1 MIIVDSALEARAKQ
15 NNPVRVG
22 MVGAGFMAQGI
33 ANQIANSVPGMRLAA
48 ISNRTPDKATAVYAQ
63 AGIESIAVSD
73 QVALE
78 DAIAQNTAAVTEDAM
93 LLARATNLDAIIE
106 VTGALEFSAHVV
118 LEAINHGKHVILMNA
133 ELDGTVGAILKVY
146 ADRAGVILTAC
157 DGDQPGVQMNLYRF
171 VKSIGLTPLL
181 CGNIKGLQ
189 DPYRN
194 PTTQEA
200 FAKRWGQNPYMVT
213 SFADGT
219 KISFEQAIVA
229 NATGMTVAKRG
240 MLGYDFDGHIDDAT
254 KLYDVDEL
262 KRLGGIVDYVVGT
275 KPGPGVFVF
284 ASHDDPKQQHYLNL
298 YKLGEGPLY
307 SFYTPYHLCHFEV
320 PLSVARAVL
329 LNDPVM
335 QPLGA
340 PHVEVVAM
348 AKRDLKAGE
357 TLDKLGG
364 YLTYGVC
371 ERADVTAQDNLLPV
385 GIAENCVLK
394 RDISQDQA
402 LTYDDVQLPEGRLI
416 DQLRQE
422 QRDYFAKSPHGG
434 QPITLRHAPPAT
446 ATQATAAQATAT
458 QATAAQTAQATASVT
473 QESAPQPQVNGGEY
487 TPTVSILMATYNY
500 GRFVEEAVESVLAQ
514 TYTNFKLIIG
524 DNASTDDTEARLKPY
539 LGDPRV
545 HYFRNDENMGLIENF
560 NRCFRAMPAESRYFI
575 GLPADDY
582 WDETLLEQLVTI
594 ADANPD
600 VAVTYSNGYRFEDPS
615 EGSGEVYGQYTDVFT
630 TPMPPSGKHRALRE
644 LYQNNYIPFQAAL
657 VSVAQLR
664 ALYTHADP
672 YVDPI
677 PHVHD
682 HHLWLQLL
690 SRGGIAYFHDVPL
703 AYIRKHG
710 SAMTMES
717 NIITRLEQE
726 RWLLA
731 HVQEVTPLALEP
743 RRALEQQNRSKRLL
757 FKLLETERLSEAQEV
772 LAVLLPQRRDRD
784 IRLVRWLLAL
794 PISPPAKVHLWHA
807 ITYVYQYN
815 ANMRRPPQ
823 RKMTMQ

>member
-1 MIIVDSALEARAKQ
+1 MIIVDRALEARQ

-33 ANQIANSVPGMRLAA
+33 TNQIVNSVPGMTLAA
-48 ISNRTPDKATAVYAQ
+48 ISNRTLDKATEVYAQ
-63 AGIESIAVSD
+63 AGVESVTVSSQAALADAV
-73 QVALE
+73 
-78 DAIAQNTAAVTEDAM
+78 AQSRPAVTEDAM
-93 LLARATNLDAIIE
+93 LLARASNLDAIIE

-194 PTTQEA
+194 PTTQEG

-262 KRLGGIVDYVVGT
+262 KRLGGIVDYVVGS

-329 LNDPVM
+329 LNDAVM

-340 PHVEVVAM
+340 PHVEVVAI
-348 AKRDLKAGE
+348 AKRELKAGE

-371 ERADVTAQDNLLPV
+371 ERADVTAQENLLPMGV
-385 GIAENCVLK
+385 AENCVLT
-394 RDISQDQA
+394 RDIPQDQA
-402 LTYDDVQLPEGRLI
+402 LTYADVRLPEGRLI
-416 DQLRQE
+416 DQLRYE
-422 QRDYFAKSPHGG
+422 QRDYFAKSPQTD
-434 QPITLRHAPPAT
+434 QPITLRHAPQEAIPARP
-446 ATQATAAQATAT
+446 
-458 QATAAQTAQATASVT
+458 
-473 QESAPQPQVNGGEY
+473 ESTPQPQVEVSEY

-500 GRFVEEAVESVLAQ
+500 GRFIEDAVKRVLSQ
-514 TYTNFKLIIG
+514 TYGNFKLIIG

-539 LGDPRV
+539 LEDARV
-545 HYFRNDENMGLIENF
+545 HYFRNDDNVGITENF

-582 WDETLLEQLVTI
+582 WQETLLEQLVTI
-594 ADANPD
+594 AEANPD
-600 VAVTYSNGYRFEDPS
+600 VAITYSNGYRFEDPN
-615 EGSGEVYGQYTDVFT
+615 EGSGDVYGYYTDIFT
-630 TPMPPSGKHRALRE
+630 TPMPPPGKHRALRE
-644 LYQNNYIPFQAAL
+644 LYENNYIPFQAAL
-657 VSVAQLR
+657 VSVGQFRL
-664 ALYTHADP
+664 LYP
-672 YVDPI
+672 YVDPYI
-677 PHVHD
+677 DTVPHVHD

-690 SRGGIAYFHDVPL
+690 SQGGIAYFHDQPL
-703 AYIRKHG
+703 VHIRKHG

-731 HVQEVTPLALEP
+731 HVQEVTPRALEP
-743 RRALEQQNRSKRLL
+743 KRLLEQQNRSKRLL

-772 LAVLLPQRRDRD
+772 LADLLPQRRDRD

-794 PISPPAKVHLWHA
+794 PVSAPAKVRLWRT

-815 ANMRRPPQ
+815 ANIRRPPQ
-823 RKMTMQ
+823 SKQTT